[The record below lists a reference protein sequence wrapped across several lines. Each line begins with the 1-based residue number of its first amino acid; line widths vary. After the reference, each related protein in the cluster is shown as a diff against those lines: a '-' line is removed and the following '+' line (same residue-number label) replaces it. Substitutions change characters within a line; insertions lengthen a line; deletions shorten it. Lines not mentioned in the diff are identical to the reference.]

1 MNNFMGKDDPMNN
14 LSSFDITNLI
24 KGYDKWEQW
33 FKEIGDNI
41 GNESVEDTAK
51 RNGEKIPWHGE
62 IFFFTNWGEK
72 GSIEGIKETLILMKL
87 FYKVTYLIF

>member
-1 MNNFMGKDDPMNN
+1 MGKDDPMNN

-41 GNESVEDTAK
+41 GNEFVEDTAK
-51 RNGEKIPWHGE
+51 RNGEKIP
-62 IFFFTNWGEK
+62 
-72 GSIEGIKETLILMKL
+72 
-87 FYKVTYLIF
+87 